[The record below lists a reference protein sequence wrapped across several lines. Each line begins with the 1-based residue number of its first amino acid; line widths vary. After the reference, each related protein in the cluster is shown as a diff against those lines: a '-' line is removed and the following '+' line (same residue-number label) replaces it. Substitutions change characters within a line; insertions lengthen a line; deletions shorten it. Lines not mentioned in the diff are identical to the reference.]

1 MIVDV
6 HSHIMWYPDHISEET
21 ARDALASKLV
31 KVEHSGGE
39 VHAARLDLHSYDSR
53 PQDHW
58 EAAQQADKVVV
69 FGMSARPTGISV
81 PNELI
86 AEYVASHPEK
96 LIGWASVNPADDD
109 AIDQLDH
116 CVTDL
121 GLSGLKVGPTYQ
133 HFDPTDR
140 SHWPFF
146 RRCSELGIPIMW
158 HQGTTFPASARLRWA
173 LPLLL
178 EDVAMAFPDLR
189 MIIAH
194 LGHPWE
200 EDVIALIRKTPN
212 MYADI
217 SAVHYRPWRYWQAM
231 VTAMEYGVTHKLL
244 LASDYPSGTLSNV
257 INGLRGIND
266 IVEGT
271 KLPTIPTE
279 IQDGIIYENWKQP
292 FPEFQS

>member
-21 ARDALASKLV
+21 AREALASKLV
-31 KVEHSGGE
+31 KLQHSGGE

-81 PNELI
+81 PKELI

-158 HQGTTFPASARLRWA
+158 HQGTTFPANARLRWA